1 MKINIAID
9 GPSAAGKS
17 TIAKRLAKALGY
29 SHLDTGAMYRCVGY
43 LAAQRGIDLHDEDAL
58 TEMTAS
64 MRIRFDSEGHVFLNE
79 EDVSAAIRE
88 NRVSMLASSVSVH
101 PRVRKLL
108 VDMQRQMALDKGV
121 IMDGRDIGTV
131 VFPDAELKIFM
142 TADPAVRAMRRYREL
157 TAKGEKVS
165 LEEIERNIRE
175 RDLAD
180 QTRAISPLRQ
190 APDAVV
196 LDNSRMTPEEQME
209 WIRPYVESRSQA
221 TCTSK

>member
-43 LAAQRGIDLHDEDAL
+43 LAAQRGIDLQDAL

-64 MRIRFDSEGHVFLNE
+64 MRIHFDSEGHVFLNE

-131 VFPDAELKIFM
+131 VLPDAELKIFM
-142 TADPAVRAMRRYREL
+142 VASVEARARRRYQEYL
-157 TAKGEKVS
+157 DKH
-165 LEEIERNIRE
+165 IEADYDTICE
-175 RDLAD
+175 DIKKRDD
-180 QTRAISPLRQ
+180 QDMHRAASPLTK
-190 APDAVV
+190 AADAHEI
-196 LDNSRMTPEEQME
+196 DTSDMSIEEVCAA
-209 WIRPYVESRSQA
+209 ILSLVEK
-221 TCTSK
+221 TIV

>member
-43 LAAQRGIDLHDEDAL
+43 LAAQRGMDLHDEDAL

-131 VFPDAELKIFM
+131 VLPDAELKIFM
-142 TADPAVRAMRRYREL
+142 VASVEARARRRYQEYL
-157 TAKGEKVS
+157 DKH
-165 LEEIERNIRE
+165 IEADYDTICE
-175 RDLAD
+175 DIKKRDD
-180 QTRAISPLRQ
+180 QDMHRAASPLTK
-190 APDAVV
+190 AADAHEI
-196 LDNSRMTPEEQME
+196 DTSDMSIEEVCAA
-209 WIRPYVESRSQA
+209 ILSLVEK
-221 TCTSK
+221 TIV

>member
-79 EDVSAAIRE
+79 EDVSSAIRE

-131 VFPDAELKIFM
+131 VLPDAELKIFM
-142 TADPAVRAMRRYREL
+142 VASVEARARRRYQEYL
-157 TAKGEKVS
+157 DKH
-165 LEEIERNIRE
+165 IEADYDTICE
-175 RDLAD
+175 DIKKRDD
-180 QTRAISPLRQ
+180 QDMHRAASPLTK
-190 APDAVV
+190 AADAHEI
-196 LDNSRMTPEEQME
+196 DTSDMSIEEVCAA
-209 WIRPYVESRSQA
+209 ILSLVEK
-221 TCTSK
+221 TIV

>member
-79 EDVSAAIRE
+79 EDVSVAIRE

-131 VFPDAELKIFM
+131 VLPDAELKIFM
-142 TADPAVRAMRRYREL
+142 VASVEARARRRYQEYL
-157 TAKGEKVS
+157 DKH
-165 LEEIERNIRE
+165 IEADYDTICE
-175 RDLAD
+175 DIKKRDD
-180 QTRAISPLRQ
+180 QDMHRAASPLTK
-190 APDAVV
+190 AADAHEI
-196 LDNSRMTPEEQME
+196 DTSDMSIEEVCAA
-209 WIRPYVESRSQA
+209 ILSLVEK
-221 TCTSK
+221 TIV

>member
-79 EDVSAAIRE
+79 EDVSVAIRE

-131 VFPDAELKIFM
+131 VLPDAELKIFM
-142 TADPAVRAMRRYREL
+142 VASVEARARRRYQEYL
-157 TAKGEKVS
+157 DKH
-165 LEEIERNIRE
+165 IEADYDTICE
-175 RDLAD
+175 DIKKRDD
-180 QTRAISPLRQ
+180 QDMHRAASPLIK
-190 APDAVV
+190 AADAHEI
-196 LDNSRMTPEEQME
+196 DTSDMSIEEVCAA
-209 WIRPYVESRSQA
+209 ILSLVEK
-221 TCTSK
+221 TIV

>member
-131 VFPDAELKIFM
+131 VLPDAELKISM
-142 TADPAVRAMRRYREL
+142 VASVEARARRRYQEYL
-157 TAKGEKVS
+157 DKH
-165 LEEIERNIRE
+165 IEADYDTICE
-175 RDLAD
+175 DIKKRDD
-180 QTRAISPLRQ
+180 QDMHRAASPLTK
-190 APDAVV
+190 AADAHEI
-196 LDNSRMTPEEQME
+196 DTSDMSIEEVCAA
-209 WIRPYVESRSQA
+209 ILSLVEK
-221 TCTSK
+221 TIV

>member
-101 PRVRKLL
+101 PRVRKLR
-108 VDMQRQMALDKGV
+108 VDMQRQLALDKGV

-131 VFPDAELKIFM
+131 VLPDAELKIFM
-142 TADPAVRAMRRYREL
+142 VASVEARARRRYQEYL
-157 TAKGEKVS
+157 DKH
-165 LEEIERNIRE
+165 IEADYDTICE
-175 RDLAD
+175 DIKKRDD
-180 QTRAISPLRQ
+180 QDMHRAASPLTK
-190 APDAVV
+190 AADAHEI
-196 LDNSRMTPEEQME
+196 DTSDMSIEEVCAA
-209 WIRPYVESRSQA
+209 ILSLVEK
-221 TCTSK
+221 TIV

>member
-88 NRVSMLASSVSVH
+88 NRVSMLASCVSVH

-131 VFPDAELKIFM
+131 VLPDAELKIFM
-142 TADPAVRAMRRYREL
+142 VASVEARARRRYQEYL
-157 TAKGEKVS
+157 DKH
-165 LEEIERNIRE
+165 IEADYDTICE
-175 RDLAD
+175 DIKKRDD
-180 QTRAISPLRQ
+180 QDMHRAASPLTK
-190 APDAVV
+190 AADAHEI
-196 LDNSRMTPEEQME
+196 DTSDMSIEEVCAA
-209 WIRPYVESRSQA
+209 ILSLVEK
-221 TCTSK
+221 TIV

>member
-131 VFPDAELKIFM
+131 VLPDAELKIFM
-142 TADPAVRAMRRYREL
+142 VASVEARARRRYQEYL
-157 TAKGEKVS
+157 DKH
-165 LEEIERNIRE
+165 IEADYDTICE
-175 RDLAD
+175 DIKKRDD
-180 QTRAISPLRQ
+180 QDMHRAASPLTK
-190 APDAVV
+190 AADAHEI
-196 LDNSRMTPEEQME
+196 DTSDMSIEEVCAA
-209 WIRPYVESRSQA
+209 ILSLVE
-221 TCTSK
+221 KMIV

>member
-131 VFPDAELKIFM
+131 VLPDAELKIFM
-142 TADPAVRAMRRYREL
+142 VASVEARARRRYQEYL
-157 TAKGEKVS
+157 DKH
-165 LEEIERNIRE
+165 IEPDYDTICGDIKK
-175 RDLAD
+175 RDD
-180 QTRAISPLRQ
+180 QDMHRAASPLTK
-190 APDAVV
+190 AADAHEI
-196 LDNSRMTPEEQME
+196 DTSDMSIEEVCAA
-209 WIRPYVESRSQA
+209 ILSLVEK
-221 TCTSK
+221 TIV

>member
-43 LAAQRGIDLHDEDAL
+43 LAAQRSIDLHDEDAL

-131 VFPDAELKIFM
+131 VLPDAELKIFM
-142 TADPAVRAMRRYREL
+142 VASVEARARRRYQEYL
-157 TAKGEKVS
+157 DKH
-165 LEEIERNIRE
+165 IEADYDTICE
-175 RDLAD
+175 DIKKRDD
-180 QTRAISPLRQ
+180 QDMHRAASPLTK
-190 APDAVV
+190 AADAHEI
-196 LDNSRMTPEEQME
+196 DTSDMSIEEVCAA
-209 WIRPYVESRSQA
+209 ILSLVEK
-221 TCTSK
+221 TIV

>member
-1 MKINIAID
+1 MI
-9 GPSAAGKS
+9 
-17 TIAKRLAKALGY
+17 
-29 SHLDTGAMYRCVGY
+29 
-43 LAAQRGIDLHDEDAL
+43 
-58 TEMTAS
+58 
-64 MRIRFDSEGHVFLNE
+64 LNG
-79 EDVSAAIRE
+79 EDVTRELRTPEMSMYASGVSAQ
-88 NRVSMLASSVSVH
+88 
-101 PRVRKLL
+101 PCVRAFLL
-108 VDMQRQMALDKGV
+108 DMQRQLARTHNV

>member
-9 GPSAAGKS
+9 GPIAAGKS

-131 VFPDAELKIFM
+131 VLPDAELKIFM
-142 TADPAVRAMRRYREL
+142 VASVEARARRRYQEYL
-157 TAKGEKVS
+157 DKH
-165 LEEIERNIRE
+165 IEADYDTICE
-175 RDLAD
+175 DIKKRDD
-180 QTRAISPLRQ
+180 QDMHRAASPLTK
-190 APDAVV
+190 AADAHEI
-196 LDNSRMTPEEQME
+196 DTSDMSIEEVCAA
-209 WIRPYVESRSQA
+209 ILSLVEK
-221 TCTSK
+221 TIV

>member
-29 SHLDTGAMYRCVGY
+29 SHLGTGAMYRCVGY

-131 VFPDAELKIFM
+131 VLPDAELKIFM
-142 TADPAVRAMRRYREL
+142 VASVEARARRRYQEYL
-157 TAKGEKVS
+157 DKH
-165 LEEIERNIRE
+165 IEADYDTICE
-175 RDLAD
+175 DIKKRDD
-180 QTRAISPLRQ
+180 QDMHRAASPLTK
-190 APDAVV
+190 AADAHEI
-196 LDNSRMTPEEQME
+196 DTSDMSIEEVCAA
-209 WIRPYVESRSQA
+209 ILSLVEK
-221 TCTSK
+221 TIV

>member
-121 IMDGRDIGTV
+121 IMDGRDIGTAV
-131 VFPDAELKIFM
+131 LPDAELKIFM
-142 TADPAVRAMRRYREL
+142 VASVEARARRRYQEYL
-157 TAKGEKVS
+157 DKH
-165 LEEIERNIRE
+165 IEADYDTICE
-175 RDLAD
+175 DIKKRDD
-180 QTRAISPLRQ
+180 QDMHRAASPLTK
-190 APDAVV
+190 AADAHEI
-196 LDNSRMTPEEQME
+196 DTSDMSIEEVCAA
-209 WIRPYVESRSQA
+209 ILSLVEK
-221 TCTSK
+221 TIV

>member
-131 VFPDAELKIFM
+131 VLPDAELKIFM
-142 TADPAVRAMRRYREL
+142 VASVEARARRRYQEYLDKHIEADYDTICEDIKKRDDQDMHRAALPL
-157 TAKGEKVS
+157 TKAADAHEIDTSDMSIEEVCAAILSLVEKTIV
-165 LEEIERNIRE
+165 
-175 RDLAD
+175 
-180 QTRAISPLRQ
+180 
-190 APDAVV
+190 
-196 LDNSRMTPEEQME
+196 
-209 WIRPYVESRSQA
+209 
-221 TCTSK
+221 

>member
-1 MKINIAID
+1 MKIIIAID

-43 LAAQRGIDLHDEDAL
+43 LAAQCGIDLHDEDAL

-131 VFPDAELKIFM
+131 VLPDAELKIFM
-142 TADPAVRAMRRYREL
+142 VASVEARARRRYQEYL
-157 TAKGEKVS
+157 DKH
-165 LEEIERNIRE
+165 IEADYDTICE
-175 RDLAD
+175 DIKKRDD
-180 QTRAISPLRQ
+180 QDMHRAASPLTK
-190 APDAVV
+190 AADAHEI
-196 LDNSRMTPEEQME
+196 DTSDMSIEEVCAA
-209 WIRPYVESRSQA
+209 ILSLVEK
-221 TCTSK
+221 TIV

>member
-131 VFPDAELKIFM
+131 VLPDAELKIFM
-142 TADPAVRAMRRYREL
+142 VASVEARARRRYQEYLDKHIEADYDTICEDETTRIC
-157 TAKGEKVS
+157 TAPH
-165 LEEIERNIRE
+165 RR
-175 RDLAD
+175 
-180 QTRAISPLRQ
+180 SPRR
-190 APDAVV
+190 
-196 LDNSRMTPEEQME
+196 RMRM
-209 WIRPYVESRSQA
+209 RS
-221 TCTSK
+221 TLPT

>member
-131 VFPDAELKIFM
+131 VLPDAELKIFM
-142 TADPAVRAMRRYREL
+142 VASVEARARRRYQEYL
-157 TAKGEKVS
+157 DKH
-165 LEEIERNIRE
+165 IEADYDTICE
-175 RDLAD
+175 DIKKRDD
-180 QTRAISPLRQ
+180 QDMHRAASPLTKV
-190 APDAVV
+190 ADAHEI
-196 LDNSRMTPEEQME
+196 DTSDMSIEEVCAA
-209 WIRPYVESRSQA
+209 ILSLVEK
-221 TCTSK
+221 TIV

>member
-131 VFPDAELKIFM
+131 VLPDAELKIFM
-142 TADPAVRAMRRYREL
+142 VASVKARARRRYQEYL
-157 TAKGEKVS
+157 DKH
-165 LEEIERNIRE
+165 IEADYDTICE
-175 RDLAD
+175 DIKKRDD
-180 QTRAISPLRQ
+180 QDMHRAASPLTK
-190 APDAVV
+190 AADAHEINTS
-196 LDNSRMTPEEQME
+196 DMSIEEVCAA
-209 WIRPYVESRSQA
+209 ILSLVEK
-221 TCTSK
+221 TIV